1 MNEYDCHVH
10 GDYRCMILEITHSL
24 PEEFPGLMVFTRE
37 INSGS
42 LEITFIYIPLMINEH
57 NPHVFSHN
65 RCSVFTINYC
75 DIVNFNTFE
84 HLFRE
89 RVINEVIKGV
99 WVKWFVRNAEAT
111 TSIF

>member
-1 MNEYDCHVH
+1 MCNIGVPNKPDWHVH
-10 GDYRCMILEITHSL
+10 GDYRYMILEIINSL
-24 PEEFPGLMVFTRE
+24 RYEFPGLMVFARE

-42 LEITFIYIPLMINEH
+42 LEITFIYIPLMIDDN
-57 NPHVFSHN
+57 NPHIFSHN

-89 RVINEVIKGV
+89 RVINEVIKG
-99 WVKWFVRNAEAT
+99 E
-111 TSIF
+111 